1 MPEYFRIN
9 GYKSPINVRDGPFQY
24 AFDTKLTYFD
34 YLHQDPRKVQN
45 FNTFMS
51 GNRNVRR
58 QYELYFL
65 DSSPASSL
73 TYALELFHR
82 KDEFQ
87 DQRHSC
93 SGSC

>member
-9 GYKSPINVRDGPFQY
+9 GYKSPTNVRDGPFQY
-24 AFDTKLTYFD
+24 ALNTKLTYFD

-58 QYELYFL
+58 QYDIHFL
-65 DSSPASSL
+65 NFLPFSSL
-73 TYALELFHR
+73 MYALDFFPRKEELLPFTA
-82 KDEFQ
+82 
-87 DQRHSC
+87 
-93 SGSC
+93 